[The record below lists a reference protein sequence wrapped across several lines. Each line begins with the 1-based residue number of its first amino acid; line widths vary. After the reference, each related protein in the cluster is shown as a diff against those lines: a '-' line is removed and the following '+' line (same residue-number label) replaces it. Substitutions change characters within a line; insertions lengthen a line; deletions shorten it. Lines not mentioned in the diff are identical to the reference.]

1 MRIWASGWTGTQNV
15 ARWAVLLVGVICPLA
30 AAAQSASAAE
40 ASIDTQAVRQQSGT
54 EQIDSHKGQLPE
66 SALPGARAALADGRT
81 VEDVRVSAV
90 GGAPKR
96 TQYLERI
103 PLKAGDRLERRNV
116 RKCLRVLFDTGR
128 FAEVEADATVLPSGG
143 VAVEFRTKPNYFN
156 GNVTVTGLPKVGPS
170 ETQVIN
176 TGRLELG
183 ALFTQE
189 KLQDSESRILRLLH
203 DNGYWKAEV
212 GAALHR
218 HEQAQQVDV
227 EFQVKAGA
235 AANVGKLTVKGDPT
249 LTAEEAAEICKMRPG
264 TRVRGDL
271 LQRAVTRLRK
281 RYTKQRRFKAQLINA
296 VPVYHPETNTVDF
309 SFEVDRGPVLDVRA
323 EGMKLSSGKL
333 KRLVP
338 VYEENAVDEDL
349 LNEGRRNL
357 RDYLQ
362 GQGYFDATV
371 QVRQEED
378 KQHDRLHIVYSIAR
392 GEQHRLR
399 VIEIK
404 GNKLFSAE
412 ELKERMGMQ
421 ASSML
426 LPHGHYSQAIL
437 ANDLQ
442 SIKNLYLSNGY
453 QSVKVTSE
461 VLGNDQGA
469 RGDMKVVI
477 NVDEGRLV
485 RVGKLDIR
493 GTNAVSEDVIREM
506 INTHSGQPFSEATVA
521 DDRELVMNYY
531 FDRGFPSV
539 QLESS
544 AKYSDEAHVQMDV
557 EYAIHEGLQEFVDRV
572 MVSGVEH
579 TKPHIVNRAVAI
591 QEGAPLSQSK
601 MLQTQRNLYDLGIF
615 NEVKTAI
622 ENPEGDEKAKDVL
635 FQIKEAKRWTFNYG
649 LGLEIGTGLNTT
661 QGGSPQGQTG
671 VSPRVTFDVTRVNF
685 RGRDQALI
693 FKSHFGNLQKR
704 ASLSFDQPRWF
715 DLPNWRLTLTGLYDN
730 TRDINTFSSD
740 RLEGSIQLTQKATKA
755 SQILYR
761 FAYRRVKVD
770 PNSFPSG
777 FSPDLIPIYSRPVR
791 VGMPSLTYLRDTRDD
806 PLNSTKGTYNTGDI
820 GVASG
825 YFGSEANFGRL
836 LLQNA
841 TYHKFRKNWVFARSL
856 RVGVETPYGSLCQN
870 VLPTNGICPSSVAAT
885 GYVPLPERFFVGG
898 SNSHRGFA
906 INQAGPRDPSSGA
919 PLGGNAMIVNNME
932 LRLPPAPLPF
942 VGDNLSFV
950 LFHDMGN
957 AFGTANE
964 MWKNLWRFS
973 QRKQQSCRDL
983 SAAGTCDFSYMS
995 QSIGTGV
1002 RYRTPI
1008 GPVRMDVGYNLN
1020 PPVFPVKDP
1029 CNGITSG
1036 CTAVPHVEQVR
1047 HFNFYFSIGQTF

>member
-1 MRIWASGWTGTQNV
+1 MRIVAAGWTGTQYL
-15 ARWAVLLVGVICPLA
+15 ARWAVLLVGVICPIA
-30 AAAQSASAAE
+30 AGGQTAPYSNTRDAIQT
-40 ASIDTQAVRQQSGT
+40 DRQQNGA
-54 EQIDSHKGQLPE
+54 EQIASEVSVLPE
-66 SALPGARAALADGRT
+66 SALPGARAEMAEGRT
-81 VEDVRVSAV
+81 VEQVRVSAM
-90 GGAPKR
+90 GGAQKQAEFLR
-96 TQYLERI
+96 RI

-116 RKCLRVLFDTGR
+116 RKSLRVLFETGR
-128 FAEVEADATVLPSGG
+128 FAEVDADATVLPSGG

-156 GNVTVTGLPKVGPS
+156 GNVTVSGLPKVGPN

-183 ALFTQE
+183 TLFTQE
-189 KLQDSESRILRLLH
+189 KLKDSESRILRLMH

-218 HEQAQQVDV
+218 HEDSQQMDV
-227 EFQVKAGA
+227 EFQVKAGEA
-235 AANVGKLTVKGDPT
+235 AKVGTLTVKGDPT
-249 LTAEEAAEICKMRPG
+249 LAAEDAVEICKMRPG
-264 TRVRGDL
+264 TRLRGDL

-281 RYTKQRRFKAQLINA
+281 RYTKQRRFKAQLTA
-296 VPVYHPETNTVDF
+296 GVPVFHPETNTVDF
-309 SFEVDRGPVLDVRA
+309 SFEVERGPVLDVRA
-323 EGMKLSSGKL
+323 EGMSLSNGKL

-362 GQGYFDATV
+362 GRGYFDATV

-378 KQHDRLHIVYSIAR
+378 KEHDRLHIVYTIQR
-392 GEQHRLR
+392 GEQRRLR
-399 VIEIK
+399 SIEIT
-404 GNKLFSAE
+404 GNKLFHSD
-412 ELKERMGMQ
+412 ELKERMGTQ

-437 ANDLQ
+437 ANDLE

-461 VLGNDQGA
+461 VRDDDNAA
-469 RGDMKVVI
+469 RGDMKIVVK
-477 NVDEGRLV
+477 VDEGSLV
-485 RVGKLDIR
+485 RVGKLDIK
-493 GTNAVSEDVIREM
+493 GTSAVSEDVVRDM
-506 INTHSGQPFSEATVA
+506 INTHAGQPFSEATVA
-521 DDRELVMNYY
+521 DDREVVMNYY

-539 QLESS
+539 QMESS
-544 AKYSDEAHVQMDV
+544 AKYSDETHALMNV
-557 EYAIHEGLQEFVDRV
+557 EYEIHEGSQEFVDRV
-572 MVSGVEH
+572 LVSGVEH
-579 TKPHIVNRAVAI
+579 TKPHIVNRAVVI
-591 QEGAPLSQSK
+591 EEGAPLSQSK

-715 DLPNWRLTLTGLYDN
+715 DLPNWRLTLTALYDN

-740 RLEGSIQLTQKATKA
+740 RLEGSIQLTQRATKA
-755 SQILYR
+755 SQFLYR
-761 FAYRRVKVD
+761 YAYRRVKVD

-791 VGMPSLTYLRDTRDD
+791 VGIPSLTYLRDTRDD
-806 PLNSTKGTYNTGDI
+806 PLNSTKGTYNTGDL

-841 TYHKFRKNWVFARSL
+841 TYHKFRKNWVFARSV
-856 RVGVETPYGSLCQN
+856 RIGVEAPYGSLCQD
-870 VLPTNGICPSSVAAT
+870 VLPTNGICPSSVVAT

-957 AFGTANE
+957 AFGTANA

-973 QRKQQSCRDL
+973 QRNQSKCRDL
-983 SAAGTCDFSYMS
+983 SATGTCDFSYMS
-995 QSIGTGV
+995 QAVGTGV

-1008 GPVRMDVGYNLN
+1008 GPVRVDLGYNLN

-1029 CNGITSG
+1029 CSGITSG